1 MTPQTRTLVLVRHG
15 QSEWNLANRFTGWVD
30 VDLSPGGVAEARRAG
45 ETLRRGGFVFDLAFT
60 SVLKRAIRTLWLIL
74 DEMDCLWLPVHKRIA
89 LNERHYGALQGLDK
103 AETAER
109 HGAEQVRMWRRSFDV
124 RPPLLDAG
132 DPLHPSRDPRYAEL
146 EKLPGGESLADTI
159 ARVIPCWERE
169 IKPGV
174 AAGRRIIIS
183 AHGNSL
189 RALVKHLDGISDNH
203 LMTLEIP
210 TGRPLVYE
218 FGAQMEV
225 RRRFYLEGE
234 GEGGAQK

>member
-45 ETLRRGGFVFDLAFT
+45 EMLRRGGFVFDLAFT

-146 EKLPGGESLADTI
+146 EKLPGGERRGRLWPRP
-159 ARVIPCWERE
+159 ARRHTNTRRE
-169 IKPGV
+169 IYNVSHARSFFPARRPG
-174 AAGRRIIIS
+174 
-183 AHGNSL
+183 N
-189 RALVKHLDGISDNH
+189 
-203 LMTLEIP
+203 
-210 TGRPLVYE
+210 
-218 FGAQMEV
+218 V
-225 RRRFYLEGE
+225 RRRWPTPPPWPAPAPQTRAQNRTTHRA
-234 GEGGAQK
+234 GAPRTGSGCK